1 MRQAIKAD
9 RFFLENEILGPGYL
23 ILEDGKFLT
32 YSSEELEE
40 VEDVLDYSG
49 YWVGPGLVD
58 THIHGFNG
66 SDVMDATPEA
76 VETIRQGLPATGVT
90 SFLATTLTA
99 SVEET
104 DRACAVVAEVAEE
117 DQGAKI
123 QGIFLE
129 GPFFVEAHK
138 GAQNPDYFIAPSPD
152 VLDQWQKSAK
162 DLIRKAAL
170 APEYPETAA
179 FIERAKA
186 LDVKVAIGHTDA
198 SYDQARRAV
207 DQGASLFVHTFNGMS
222 GLHHRE
228 PGVVGAAMTLQNTYA
243 EVIADG
249 HHVTPAAIKALL
261 NARNVNNTLLVTDC
275 MRAGGLEDGNY
286 TLGEYPVEVKEGA
299 ARLSNGS
306 LAGSVLQLKDAV
318 RNLVDWEL
326 TTVHEALN
334 MASAVAARSVGIDDR
349 CGSIKAGRA
358 ADFIVMTPQL
368 ELQATYI
375 NGQVAYQK

>member
-9 RFFLENEILGPGYL
+9 KFFLENEILGPGYL
-23 ILEDGKFLT
+23 IIEDGKFLR
-32 YSSEELEE
+32 YSQ
-40 VEDVLDYSG
+40 EDSGDSDETLDYSG
-49 YWVGPGLVD
+49 YWIGPGLVD

-104 DRACAVVAEVAEE
+104 DRAVAVVAEVAEE
-117 DQGAKI
+117 DKGAKI

-152 VLDQWQKSAK
+152 VLDQWQASAK

-249 HHVTPAAIKALL
+249 HHVNPAAIKALL
-261 NARNVNNTLLVTDC
+261 NARNVTNTLLVTDC

-286 TLGEYPVEVKEGA
+286 TLGEYPVEVKDGA
-299 ARLSNGS
+299 ARLANGS

-334 MASAVAARSVGIDDR
+334 MASAVAARSVAIDDR